1 MHKGKAVPVG
11 TLKAYGER
19 MVQVHMLCNRAHD
32 GVSSFTLVALPPMK
46 GPRGTHSTR
55 GCVGPVASRES
66 LENT

>member
-19 MVQVHMLCNRAHD
+19 MVSVHMFFNRARD
-32 GVSSFTLVALPPMK
+32 GVSSFMLVALPPMK

-55 GCVGPVASRES
+55 GCVGPTANRDS